1 MRYLKFF
8 GAVVVTVIVA
18 LVGYLAKGPITNLDW
33 VNVAIVGVGA
43 LAIFAAPNVPGA
55 EYTKTIL
62 AVLAAV
68 LTALH
73 TFIASG
79 VSLSTPQILQ
89 IVVVALG
96 ALGIHVLPS
105 PVGVHGVGTTK
116 GVTP

>member
-1 MRYLKFF
+1 MRYLKFLA
-8 GAVVVTVIVA
+8 AVVLTVLVAIVGF
-18 LVGYLAKGPITNLDW
+18 LSKGPMTNLDW
-33 VNVAIVGVGA
+33 INVAIVGVGA

-79 VSLSTPQILQ
+79 VSLSTSQILQ
-89 IVVVALG
+89 IVIVAIG
-96 ALGIHVLPS
+96 AIGIHVVPS

-116 GVTP
+116 GVSP